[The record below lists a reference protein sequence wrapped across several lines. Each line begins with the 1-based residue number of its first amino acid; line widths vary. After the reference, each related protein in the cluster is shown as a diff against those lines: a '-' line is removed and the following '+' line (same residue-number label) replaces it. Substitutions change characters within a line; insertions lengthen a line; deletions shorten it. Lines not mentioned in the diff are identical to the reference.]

1 MGRNIV
7 VLIIGNIRIEF
18 REFNGGYAGL
28 VYRLRGFTVD
38 AVATRV
44 TEPNE
49 RLSNFIL
56 RILKTEVQQGYDSI
70 QATFS

>member
-7 VLIIGNIRIEF
+7 SLYIGNMRIEF
-18 REFNGGYAGL
+18 REYNGGYAGL
-28 VYRLRGFTVD
+28 VYRVRLNQVD

-56 RILKTEVQQGYDSI
+56 RILKTEIQQGYDTI
-70 QATFS
+70 QASFS